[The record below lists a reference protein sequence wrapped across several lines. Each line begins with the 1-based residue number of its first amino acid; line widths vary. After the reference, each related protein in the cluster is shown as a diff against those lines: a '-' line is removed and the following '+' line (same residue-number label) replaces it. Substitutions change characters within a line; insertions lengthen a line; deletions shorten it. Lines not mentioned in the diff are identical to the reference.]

1 MERSK
6 FGLTSRGIIQL
17 ALIEYIEMNENVSK
31 EVFAAIAYALHE
43 ELGKHLH
50 DAESFVL
57 TIKRDRPSA
66 WALKTQTLR
75 TLPR

>member
-1 MERSK
+1 
-6 FGLTSRGIIQL
+6 
-17 ALIEYIEMNENVSK
+17 MNENVSK